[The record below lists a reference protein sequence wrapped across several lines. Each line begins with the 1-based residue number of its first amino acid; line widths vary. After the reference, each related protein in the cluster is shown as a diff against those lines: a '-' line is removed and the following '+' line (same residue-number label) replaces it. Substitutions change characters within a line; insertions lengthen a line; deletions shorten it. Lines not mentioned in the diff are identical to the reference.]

1 MVQNITKFVSVAKFS
16 NFDNSVS
23 LVLFE
28 LPIFVAIVSRNKMKA
43 LYTKIQAGLNVRD
56 ILCEIVSVLL
66 YFILN

>member
-1 MVQNITKFVSVAKFS
+1 
-16 NFDNSVS
+16 
-23 LVLFE
+23 
-28 LPIFVAIVSRNKMKA
+28 MKA